1 MSANA
6 AEMLRGVDA
15 NSPLEDEELAVEG
28 RTPLRLAW
36 SRLRR
41 DKVSMAA
48 LGFVVFICLVA
59 LFAPVLTALIG
70 HGPNVQFSNTGLSIY
85 GHPVGPSRAFLLG
98 TDDLG
103 RDVLSRLIYGARV
116 SLEVGVGA
124 TAMALVLGLALGLVS
139 GYYGGPI
146 DALIAR
152 FMDIMLAFPVLLF
165 ALALVA
171 RFGASLTLII
181 LVVAFFQWPLIGR
194 LVRGQVI
201 SLREREFVEAARAVG
216 ASDLRIM
223 LVEIL
228 PNLIA
233 LAVVYATLLIPV
245 NIVLEATLSYLGLGI
260 QQPTASWGNMI
271 SEAQNGDLYTI
282 AWWVLVFPCAS
293 LFLTTLA
300 FNLFGDGL
308 RDALDPRHGR
318 SNLTGTVG
326 K

>member
-36 SRLRR
+36 TRLRR
-41 DKVSMAA
+41 DKVSMVA

-70 HGPNVQFSNTGLSIY
+70 HGPNIQYSNTGLSIY

-124 TAMALVLGLALGLVS
+124 TAMALVLGLAFGLVS

-282 AWWVLVFPCAS
+282 AWWVLVFPCVS

>member
-1 MSANA
+1 MSVNP
-6 AEMLRGVDA
+6 AEMLSGVDP
-15 NSPLEDEELAVEG
+15 NSPLEDAELAVEG

-36 SRLRR
+36 RRLRR
-41 DKVSMAA
+41 DKVSMVA
-48 LGFVVFICLVA
+48 LGFVIFICLVA

-70 HGPNVQFSNTGLSIY
+70 HGPNTQYSNTGLSIY

-124 TAMALVLGLALGLVS
+124 TAMALVLGLAFGLVS
-139 GYYGGPI
+139 GYYGGPV

-223 LVEIL
+223 LVEIV

-282 AWWVLVFPCAS
+282 AWWVLVFPCVA

-318 SNLTGTVG
+318 SNLTGTVQE
-326 K
+326 